1 MRCFF
6 PIFYF
11 FRYCVT
17 FLSNSSYLSEKKKMD
32 IQSLLCNTT
41 TKSAALDACHQ
52 RQSSWSSYSS
62 SPDSPMS
69 LSSHASTFYS
79 VPSSPEIDSALPA
92 SSVRSNRTP
101 NQTRTPWTIEED
113 RLLRKGYS
121 QGLSWAMIS
130 TVYLPHRSRGCC
142 WGRFKTL
149 QSKNLEQKE
158 WSEEEERLLV
168 LAIKKNSK
176 LFKQAW
182 KSVAQDVGSR
192 SWKECEQRSNSKSS
206 ISKKKF

>member
-1 MRCFF
+1 
-6 PIFYF
+6 
-11 FRYCVT
+11 
-17 FLSNSSYLSEKKKMD
+17 MD

-41 TKSAALDACHQ
+41 TKSATHDACHQ

-69 LSSHASTFYS
+69 LSSHVSTFYS
-79 VPSSPEIDSALPA
+79 VPSSPEIDSTLPV

-101 NQTRTPWTIEED
+101 NQTRTPWTVEED
-113 RLLRKGYS
+113 RLLQQGYS

-130 TVYLPHRSRGCC
+130 AVYLPHRSRGCC

-158 WSEEEERLLV
+158 WSEEEDRLLV

-182 KSVAQDVGSR
+182 KSVAQDVDSR
-192 SWKECEQRSNSKSS
+192 SWKECEQRSNFKSS